1 LLAAI
6 VGFAWTIAAI
16 GALTFLSSV
25 FVAAVMKES
34 PR

>member
-16 GALTFLSSV
+16 GALTFVSGV
-25 FVAAVMKES
+25 VVAGLMQEQ